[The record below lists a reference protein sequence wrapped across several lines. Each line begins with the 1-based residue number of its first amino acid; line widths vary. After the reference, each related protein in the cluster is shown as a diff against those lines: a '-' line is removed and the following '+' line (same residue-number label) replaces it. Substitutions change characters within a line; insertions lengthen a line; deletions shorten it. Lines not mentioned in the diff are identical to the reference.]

1 MDALERFVTWF
12 LKESP
17 RFGLIP
23 TQDAVTCIEGV
34 TSVLWY
40 RHEEF
45 QVQQFIVPP
54 NYVIPAHVHPNV
66 DSFELYLGG
75 EIQFSKGDAFE
86 VSAEDAVRTGQ
97 YGEAAMRGKLIRVRP
112 HEWHGGVFG
121 AAGGV
126 FMSLQHWLNGVKPH
140 CVAADYC
147 GATMGPDHFAKVKAG
162 APVLRTQAD
171 LSEVDVLKS

>member
-1 MDALERFVTWF
+1 MDALEQFVTWF
-12 LKESP
+12 LQDSP

-23 TQDAVTCIEGV
+23 TQDAVTSIEGV

-40 RHEEF
+40 RHEQF

-75 EIQFSKGDAFE
+75 EIQFSKNGEFRISHE
-86 VSAEDAVRTGQ
+86 QSRQTGQ
-97 YGEAAMRGKLIRVRP
+97 YGEAALRGNLIRVRP
-112 HEWHGGVFG
+112 HEWHGGTFG
-121 AAGGV
+121 PAGGV
-126 FMSLQHWLNGVKPH
+126 FMSLQHWLNGVKRH
-140 CVAADYC
+140 CLAAAYC

-162 APVLRTQAD
+162 SPVLRTQAD
-171 LSEVDVLKS
+171 LSAADALTH